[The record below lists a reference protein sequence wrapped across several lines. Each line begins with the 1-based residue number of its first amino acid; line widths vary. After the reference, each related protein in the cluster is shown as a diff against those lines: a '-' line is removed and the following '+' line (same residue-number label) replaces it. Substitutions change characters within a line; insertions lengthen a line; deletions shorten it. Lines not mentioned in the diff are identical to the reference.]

1 MNLEPTK
8 ADRSYQFGRL
18 LAVLEKVERDTYGS
32 DEERE
37 PNAIRQQSV
46 FCQRPLYAAN
56 NMERQLERAYFPRL
70 KPNNRAYYKRLI
82 GQIMEEISAFPQE
95 QWNLPLTETYLMGY
109 YLQRNALYTAKE
121 YVTTE
126 DEENG

>member
-46 FCQRPLYAAN
+46 FCQSPLYAAN

-121 YVTTE
+121 HVTTE